1 MSLGI
6 EWTLESCYPTNSSEL
21 LAESRNCIRVLFW
34 TAWNF
39 RTILFYFP
47 YGPILYTAESSCF
60 SCCCSP
66 SPTWDPTW
74 VYVHC
79 SHVWFGISNVN
90 PGILQSLCTLQP
102 CLIWNFPCQSW
113 DPAEFMYIA
122 AMFDLEFPMS
132 ILGSCRVYVHCK
144 AMFDL
149 DFSNVNPA
157 ILQSLCTLQPCLIWN
172 FPCQSWDPTEFMYI
186 AAMFDLVFPMSILGS
201 CRVYVHCSHVWFGIS
216 HVNPGI
222 LQSLCT

>member
-21 LAESRNCIRVLFW
+21 LGRAGTVYGCYFGLHEILELYFFISRMVPFCTHRVL
-34 TAWNF
+34 
-39 RTILFYFP
+39 LFFM
-47 YGPILYTAESSCF
+47 LLF
-60 SCCCSP
+60 SISNLG
-66 SPTWDPTW
+66 SYR

-132 ILGSCRVYVHCK
+132 ILGSCRVYVHCSHVW
-144 AMFDL
+144 FVL
-149 DFSNVNPA
+149 SHVNPA
-157 ILQSLCTLQPCLIWN
+157 ILQSLCTLQPVADPGGGQSGHGPPHFNLVIEFGPPPLKKIKMVLKNVLNIHTLIMMIN
-172 FPCQSWDPTEFMYI
+172 FTYI
-186 AAMFDLVFPMSILGS
+186 I
-201 CRVYVHCSHVWFGIS
+201 
-216 HVNPGI
+216 
-222 LQSLCT
+222 Q